1 MTKVLRQR
9 PASLPL
15 SLACRALELNR
26 SMVYARQKATQSNQ
40 QPRASR
46 KHCRQPRALSEKERG
61 KSARRYTAKNSATS
75 RRLKSSQ
82 RCLSKGATCARKAP
96 CIACYGLTEVR
107 VTAAS
112 SGPPKAMLYPGCWPH
127 GQTKFGR
134 GISPNSRSRS
144 AAFTSRPTW

>member
-1 MTKVLRQR
+1 
-9 PASLPL
+9 LPIWG
-15 SLACRALELNR
+15 AGCHIAGRR
-26 SMVYARQKATQSNQ
+26 RRKATSSLGH
-40 QPRASR
+40 RANTAGSPEP
-46 KHCRQPRALSEKERG
+46 CRRSSVE

-82 RCLSKGATCARKAP
+82 RCLSKGATCVRKVP
-96 CIACYGLTEVR
+96 CTACYGLTATR

-112 SGPPKAMLYPGCWPH
+112 SGRPKAMLYPGWWPH